1 MGSGNMKYYERLI
14 NDTCDRPLLP
24 AMAADSRI
32 TELEAE
38 LAVAYHMVSVLKAVI
53 AEKDLVI
60 RVAAA
65 WGKI

>member
-1 MGSGNMKYYERLI
+1 MKYYERLI

-32 TELEAE
+32 ADLESE
-38 LAVAYHMVSVLKAVI
+38 LAAAYHMVAVLKATI
-53 AEKDLVI
+53 AEKDMVI

-65 WGKI
+65 WGRKI